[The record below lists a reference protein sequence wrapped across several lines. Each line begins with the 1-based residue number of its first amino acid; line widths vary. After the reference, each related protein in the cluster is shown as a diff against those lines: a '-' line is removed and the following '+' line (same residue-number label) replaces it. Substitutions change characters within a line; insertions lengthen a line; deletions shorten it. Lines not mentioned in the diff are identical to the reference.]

1 MNCIVRLADD
11 CYSSAAMCVYCMR
24 YATMPLLLPP
34 TTATYSR
41 YSPTTACYHLAPFR
55 FMRAIATEQAHA
67 PITKAL
73 SA

>member
-1 MNCIVRLADD
+1 
-11 CYSSAAMCVYCMR
+11 MR
-24 YATMPLLLPP
+24 HT
-34 TTATYSR
+34 TTAAATYLPAAATSTA
-41 YSPTTACYHLAPFR
+41 TTTCYHLAPFR

>member
-11 CYSSAAMCVYCMR
+11 CCYSAGMCVYTVCGI
-24 YATMPLLLPP
+24 PLLLLLLPAAA
-34 TTATYSR
+34 TSTAT
-41 YSPTTACYHLAPFR
+41 TTCYHLAPFR